1 MHCNGCVFLWY
12 LCSDPNQLEQRLSFR
27 LQTWSTHFIC
37 LRLKNSESTH
47 LWQALFWWVWNLG
60 PSCAIIAGP
69 RFTYSH
75 FAFLLIILF
84 DGTKNIMMMIVR
96 CCLFVCFVRS
106 SVDMWWCATTHPQHF
121 LRFFSLSRHHSA
133 TNHYNI
139 VNAIQINTHKSW
151 NKQTNNTVETAI
163 SIKCDNVWSSKK

>member
-12 LCSDPNQLEQRLSFR
+12 LCSDPNQLEHRLSFWVVQIR

-47 LWQALFWWVWNLG
+47 LCLALFWWVWNLG

-106 SVDMWWCATTHPQHF
+106 SIDIMWWCATTHPQHL
-121 LRFFSLSRHHSA
+121 LRFF
-133 TNHYNI
+133 TNPTPHC
-139 VNAIQINTHKSW
+139 HKSLQHSQC
-151 NKQTNNTVETAI
+151 NSKQHT
-163 SIKCDNVWSSKK
+163 